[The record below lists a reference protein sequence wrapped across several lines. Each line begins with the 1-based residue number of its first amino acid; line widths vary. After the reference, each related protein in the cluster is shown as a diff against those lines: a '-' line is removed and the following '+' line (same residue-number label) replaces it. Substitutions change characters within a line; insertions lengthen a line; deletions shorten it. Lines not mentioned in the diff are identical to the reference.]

1 MVIDN
6 KDKKVIKSSIERGQN
21 ELACSA
27 EREKIKGSKNLN
39 VPHLRFPEFRGEWET
54 KSINDLAVVIG
65 GGTPDTTVKSYWDGE
80 IQWFTPSEIGKNK
93 YVDSSLRTIT
103 EVGLNNS
110 SAKLLPPNTI
120 LLSSRATIGECSLS
134 LRECATNQ
142 GFQCLVSKKCN
153 VDFLY
158 YLIQTKKKDLIRRS
172 CGSTFLEISANEV
185 RKIQVSVPSDV
196 EQQKIAELLSLID
209 ERIATQNKIIED
221 LKKLKSAISKYLFA
235 RKDLLET
242 TICLSNIA
250 TLKNGYAFQ
259 SGKYNALGKWKIL
272 TITNV
277 PGERYINDE
286 DCNCIINLPND
297 IQDHQVLKEGDILIS
312 LTGNVGRVSLC
323 KNGNY
328 LLNQRVG
335 LLQLAKNVNQEFLY
349 QILSSQRFEN
359 SMIACSQG
367 AAQMNIGKGD
377 VENYVLPYSSNGNNI
392 LWVAKILHSYD
403 ECIINELR
411 RLTLL
416 TMQKQYLL
424 TQMFI

>member
-1 MVIDN
+1 MVN
-6 KDKKVIKSSIERGQN
+6 NNDKKV
-21 ELACSA
+21 
-27 EREKIKGSKNLN
+27 LN
-39 VPHLRFPEFRGEWET
+39 VPALRFPEFTEEWEEHY
-54 KSINDLAVVIG
+54 LAEYL
-65 GGTPDTTVKSYWDGE
+65 D
-80 IQWFTPSEIGKNK
+80 FKN
-93 YVDSSLRTIT
+93 
-103 EVGLNNS
+103 GLNPSANKFGSGIKFISVMDILNNDFITYDCIRTSVEITPEEQVAFAVEKGDMLFQRS
-110 SAKLLPPNTI
+110 SETLEDVG
-120 LLSSRATIGECSLS
+120 RANVYMDDRPAVFG
-134 LRECATNQ
+134 
-142 GFQCLVSKKCN
+142 GFV
-153 VDFLY
+153 
-158 YLIQTKKKDLIRRS
+158 IRGKKKAEYNPMFFRYLLAS
-172 CGSTFLEISANEV
+172 PYA
-185 RKIQVSVPSDV
+185 RKKVIPMGAGAQHFNIGQDGLSKVKLHFPILQ
-196 EQQKIAELLSLID
+196 EQQKIADLLRLIN
-209 ERIATQNKIIED
+209 ERISTQNKIIED
-221 LKKLKSAISKYLFA
+221 LKKLKSAISKHLFA

-259 SGKYNALGKWKIL
+259 SSKYNALGKWKIL

-277 PGERYINDE
+277 SGERYINDE

-323 KNGNY
+323 KNGDY

-349 QILSSQRFEN
+349 QILSSQKFEN
-359 SMIACSQG
+359 SMIACGQG

-377 VENYVLPYSSNGNNI
+377 VESYVLPYSSNGNNI

-403 ECIINELR
+403 ECIINEMR

>member
-1 MVIDN
+1 MANNNEN
-6 KDKKVIKSSIERGQN
+6 KV
-21 ELACSA
+21 
-27 EREKIKGSKNLN
+27 LN
-39 VPHLRFPEFRGEWET
+39 VPHLRFPEFSGEWEKCKVSDLLDFYST
-54 KSINDLAVVIG
+54 NSLSWEQLEYDTNAMMNLHYGLIHVGLSTMIDLAKDELPNIKEGNIPKNFELCKG
-65 GGTPDTTVKSYWDGE
+65 GDVAFADASEDTNEVAKTVE
-80 IQWFTPSEIGKNK
+80 FFNLAGKN
-93 YVDSSLRTIT
+93 VVCGLHTIHGRDNKHKT
-103 EVGLNNS
+103 VVGFKGYAFS
-110 SAKLLPPNTI
+110 SA
-120 LLSSRATIGECSLS
+120 AFH
-134 LRECATNQ
+134 NQ
-142 GFQCLVSKKCN
+142 
-153 VDFLY
+153 
-158 YLIQTKKKDLIRRS
+158 IRRIAQGTKIYS
-172 CGSTFLEISANEV
+172 ISTKNFSECYIGLPSKLEQS
-185 RKIQVSVPSDV
+185 
-196 EQQKIAELLSLID
+196 KIATLLHLID

-242 TICLSNIA
+242 TICLSNIT

-359 SMIACSQG
+359 SMIACGQG

-392 LWVAKILHSYD
+392 LFAAKILHSYD